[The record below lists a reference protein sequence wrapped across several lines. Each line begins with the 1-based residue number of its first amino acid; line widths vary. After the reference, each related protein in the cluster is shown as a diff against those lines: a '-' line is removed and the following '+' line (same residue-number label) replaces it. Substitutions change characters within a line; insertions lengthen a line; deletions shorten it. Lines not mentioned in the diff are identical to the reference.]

1 MKKVGAG
8 SHFHREKPFRF
19 IVDAHEDIADNAM
32 QGRDFRLS
40 ALEKRKLE
48 TPPDSDKGVA
58 TLGLPELLQAD
69 VRIVFA
75 TLWAAPCNM
84 PEPKVKPCY
93 ETPQQAYDLAR
104 KQLEY
109 YNDLAKDP
117 RITLIRSRTDIDRV
131 LNPDSSRLGVVL
143 LMEGADPIVTPK
155 QAREWFEAGV
165 RIVGPAWRATR
176 YAGGTQMPGPLTG
189 LGRELMK
196 EMEKTGLILDISH
209 MAEASFF
216 EALELFHGP
225 VIASHSNCRTIVPTD
240 RQLSDEMISALV
252 AREGV
257 IGTVLYNKFLQPD
270 WKQTGAIKSKVT
282 LADVVKHIRH
292 VCDLAGDRL
301 HVGIGSDF
309 DGGFGAESI
318 PAELDT
324 AADLRKVGEALGDA
338 GFSQT
343 DIDNILGGNWVR
355 LLMRAL
361 P

>member
-1 MKKVGAG
+1 MSRN
-8 SHFHREKPFRF
+8 SHSHREKPFRF
-19 IVDAHEDIADNAM
+19 IVDAHEDIADNAVL
-32 QGRDFRLS
+32 GRDFKLS

-48 TPPDSDKGVA
+48 TPPDHRMGIA
-58 TLGLPELLQAD
+58 TVGLPELIQAN

-84 PEPKVKPCY
+84 PEPKIKPCY

-117 RITLIRSRTDIDRV
+117 RIIIIRSKSDIDLV
-131 LNPDSSRLGVVL
+131 LDPDSPRLGAVL

-155 QAREWFEAGV
+155 QTQEWFEAGV
-165 RIVGPAWRATR
+165 RIVGPAWHATH
-176 YAGGTQMPGPLTG
+176 YAGGTRAPGPLTE

-196 EMEKTGLILDISH
+196 EMERTGLILDMSH

-216 EALELFHGP
+216 EALDLFHGP
-225 VIASHSNCRTIVPTD
+225 VIASHSNCRSIVPTD

-257 IGTVLYNKFLQPD
+257 IGAVLFNKFLQPD
-270 WKQTGAIKSKVT
+270 WRETGAIKSKVT
-282 LADVVKHIRH
+282 LSDVMKHIH
-292 VCDLAGDRL
+292 HMCDLAGDRL

-324 AADLRKVGEALGDA
+324 AADLQKVGEALGDA
-338 GFSQT
+338 GFSQI

-355 LLMRAL
+355 LLRRAL

>member
-1 MKKVGAG
+1 M
-8 SHFHREKPFRF
+8 RRFRF
-19 IVDAHEDIADNAM
+19 IVDAHEDIATSVA
-32 QGRDFRLS
+32 QGRDFKLS

-48 TPPDSDKGVA
+48 TPPDSHKGIA
-58 TLGLPELLQAD
+58 TVGLPDLMQAG

-75 TLWAAPCNM
+75 TLWARPCNM
-84 PEPKVKPCY
+84 PKPMARPCY

-109 YNDLAKDP
+109 YNDLARDP
-117 RITLIRSRTDIDRV
+117 RITIIRSRSDIDSL
-131 LNPDSSRLGVVL
+131 LNPDNSRLGMVL

-176 YAGGTQMPGPLTG
+176 YSGGTHTPGPLTE
-189 LGRELMK
+189 LGRELMG
-196 EMEKTGLILDISH
+196 EMERTGLILDVSH

-216 EALELFHGP
+216 DALKLFHGP

-252 AREGV
+252 AREAV
-257 IGTVLYNKFLQPD
+257 IGTVLYNKFLQPE
-270 WKQTGAIKSKVT
+270 WEETGAIKSKVT
-282 LADVVKHIRH
+282 LTDVLKHVRH
-292 VCDLAGDRL
+292 MCDLAGDRL

-318 PAELDT
+318 PAEFDT
-324 AADLRKVGEALGDA
+324 AADLQKVGGALGDV
-338 GFSQT
+338 GFSET

-355 LLMRAL
+355 FLRRAL

>member
-1 MKKVGAG
+1 MPEKSY
-8 SHFHREKPFRF
+8 SHLEKPFRF
-19 IVDAHEDIADNAM
+19 IVDAHEDIAYNAVL
-32 QGRDFRLS
+32 GRDFRLS
-40 ALEKRKLE
+40 ALEKRKFE
-48 TPPDSDKGVA
+48 IPPDSDKGIA
-58 TLGLPELLQAD
+58 TVGLPELLQAD

-84 PEPKVKPCY
+84 PDPKAKPCY

-117 RITLIRSRTDIDRV
+117 RIALIRSRTDIDRV
-131 LNPDSSRLGVVL
+131 LKPDSSLLGVVL
-143 LMEGADPIVTPK
+143 LMEGADPIITPQ

-165 RIVGPAWRATR
+165 RIVGPAWHATR

-209 MAEASFF
+209 IAEASFF

-240 RQLSDEMISALV
+240 RQLSDEMISALI
-252 AREGV
+252 ARESV

-270 WKQTGAIKSKVT
+270 WKQTDGKSKVT
-282 LADVVKHIRH
+282 LADVVKHISH

-324 AADLRKVGEALGDA
+324 AADLQKISEALGDV

-343 DIDNILGGNWVR
+343 DIDNTLGGNWVR
-355 LLMRAL
+355 LLRRAL

>member
-1 MKKVGAG
+1 MPTK
-8 SHFHREKPFRF
+8 SHSREKRFRF
-19 IVDAHEDIADNAM
+19 IVDAHEDIADNAVL
-32 QGRDFRLS
+32 GRDFKLS

-48 TPPDSDKGVA
+48 TPPDSRMGIA
-58 TLGLPELLQAD
+58 TVGLPELIQAN

-84 PEPKVKPCY
+84 PEPKIKPCY

-117 RITLIRSRTDIDRV
+117 RIIIIRSKSDIDLV
-131 LNPDSSRLGVVL
+131 LDPDSPRLGAVL

-155 QAREWFEAGV
+155 QTREWFEAGV
-165 RIVGPAWRATR
+165 RIVGPAWHATH
-176 YAGGTQMPGPLTG
+176 YAGGTRAPGPLTE

-196 EMEKTGLILDISH
+196 EMERTGLILDMSH

-216 EALELFHGP
+216 EALDLFHGP
-225 VIASHSNCRTIVPTD
+225 VIASHSNCRSIVPTD

-257 IGTVLYNKFLQPD
+257 IGAVLFNKFLQPD
-270 WKQTGAIKSKVT
+270 WRETGAIKSKVT
-282 LADVVKHIRH
+282 LSDVMKHIH
-292 VCDLAGDRL
+292 HMCDLAGDRL

-318 PAELDT
+318 PP
-324 AADLRKVGEALGDA
+324 
-338 GFSQT
+338 
-343 DIDNILGGNWVR
+343 N
-355 LLMRAL
+355 
-361 P
+361 

>member
-1 MKKVGAG
+1 MSRK
-8 SHFHREKPFRF
+8 SPSQPEKPFRF
-19 IVDAHEDIADNAM
+19 IVDAHEDIAFNAV
-32 QGRDFRLS
+32 QGRDFKLS

-48 TPPDSDKGVA
+48 TPPDSDKGIA
-58 TLGLPELLQAD
+58 TVGLPELLQAG

-75 TLWAAPCNM
+75 TLWAAPCSM
-84 PEPKVKPCY
+84 PEPKVEQCY

-117 RITLIRSRTDIDRV
+117 RIRLIRSRSDIDSV
-131 LNPDSSRLGVVL
+131 LDPEGSRLGVVL
-143 LMEGADPIVTPK
+143 LMEGADPIVVPK
-155 QAREWFEAGV
+155 QVREWFEAGV
-165 RIVGPAWRATR
+165 RIVGPAWHATR
-176 YAGGTQMPGPLTG
+176 YSGGTHMPGPLTG
-189 LGRELMK
+189 LGRELMG
-196 EMEKTGLILDISH
+196 EMERTGIILDTSH

-240 RQLSDEMISALV
+240 RQLSDEMISALL
-252 AREGV
+252 AREAV
-257 IGTVLYNKFLQPD
+257 IGTVLYNEFLQRD

-282 LADVVKHIRH
+282 LSDVVKHIRH

-301 HVGIGSDF
+301 HAGIGSDF
-309 DGGFGAESI
+309 DGGFGSGSI

-324 AADLRKVGEALGDA
+324 AADLPKVGEALGDA

-355 LLMRAL
+355 MLKRAL

>member
-1 MKKVGAG
+1 
-8 SHFHREKPFRF
+8 
-19 IVDAHEDIADNAM
+19 M

-48 TPPDSDKGVA
+48 TPPDSGKGIA
-58 TLGLPELLQAD
+58 TLGLPELLQAN

-93 ETPQQAYDLAR
+93 KSPKQAYDLAW

-117 RITLIRSRTDIDRV
+117 RITLIHSRSDIDHV
-131 LNPDSSRLGVVL
+131 LNPDSSHLGMVL
-143 LMEGADPIVTPK
+143 LMEGADPILTPK

-176 YAGGTQMPGPLTG
+176 YAGGTQMPGPLTE
-189 LGRELMK
+189 LGRKLIK
-196 EMEKTGLILDISH
+196 EMKKAGLILDLSH

-225 VIASHSNCRTIVPTD
+225 VIASHSNCRAIVPTD

-252 AREGV
+252 AHEGV
-257 IGTVLYNKFLQPD
+257 IGTVPYNKFLQPD
-270 WKQTGAIKSKVT
+270 WTETGGIKSKVT
-282 LADVVKHIRH
+282 LADVVEHIRH

-355 LLMRAL
+355 LLRRAL
-361 P
+361 R

>member
-1 MKKVGAG
+1 MLRK
-8 SHFHREKPFRF
+8 SHSYLEKSFRF
-19 IVDAHEDIADNAM
+19 IVDAHEDIADNALL
-32 QGRDFRLS
+32 GRDFKLS
-40 ALEKRKLE
+40 AFEKRKLE
-48 TPPDSDKGVA
+48 TPPDSDKGIA
-58 TLGLPELLQAD
+58 TVGLPDLMQAD

-75 TLWAAPCNM
+75 TLWAAPCSM

-93 ETPQQAYDLAR
+93 ENAQQAYDLAR

-109 YNDLAKDP
+109 YNDLAKDSS
-117 RITLIRSRTDIDRV
+117 ITLIRSRSDIDAV

-143 LMEGADPIVTPK
+143 LMEGADPIVAPK

-176 YAGGTQMPGPLTG
+176 YSGGTHMPGPLTG
-189 LGRELMK
+189 LGRELMG
-196 EMEKTGLILDISH
+196 EMERTGIILDTSH

-240 RQLSDEMISALV
+240 RQLSDEMISALL
-252 AREGV
+252 AREAV
-257 IGTVLYNKFLQPD
+257 IGTVLYNEFLQRD

-282 LADVVKHIRH
+282 LSDVVKHIRH

-301 HVGIGSDF
+301 HAGIGSDF
-309 DGGFGAESI
+309 DGGFGSGSI

-324 AADLRKVGEALGDA
+324 AADLPKVGEALGDA

-355 LLMRAL
+355 MLKRAL

>member
-1 MKKVGAG
+1 MPRK
-8 SHFHREKPFRF
+8 SHSHREKPFRF
-19 IVDAHEDIADNAM
+19 IVDAHEDIAYNAGK
-32 QGRDFRLS
+32 GRDFKLS

-48 TPPDSDKGVA
+48 TSRDSGKGVA
-58 TLGLPELLQAD
+58 TLGLPELIQAD

-75 TLWAAPCNM
+75 TLWAAPCNVLV
-84 PEPKVKPCY
+84 PKLKPCY

-109 YNDLAKDP
+109 YNDLAKDS
-117 RITLIRSRTDIDRV
+117 RITLIRSRSEIDYV
-131 LNPDSSRLGVVL
+131 LDPDSSRLGVVL

-155 QAREWFEAGV
+155 QVREWFEAGV
-165 RIVGPAWRATR
+165 RIVGPAWHATR
-176 YAGGTQMPGPLTG
+176 YAGGTRMPGPLTG
-189 LGRELMK
+189 LGRELME
-196 EMEKTGLILDISH
+196 EMERTGLILDVSH

-225 VIASHSNCRTIVPTD
+225 VIASHSNCRAIVPTD

-257 IGTVLYNKFLQPD
+257 IGTVLCNEFLQPD
-270 WKQTGAIKSKVT
+270 WKQAGAIKSKVT
-282 LADVVKHIRH
+282 LSDVVKHIRH
-292 VCDLAGDRL
+292 MCDLAGDKL

-324 AADLRKVGEALGDA
+324 AADLQKVGEVLGDD

-343 DIDNILGGNWVR
+343 DIGNILGGNWVR
-355 LLMRAL
+355 LLRRAL

>member
-1 MKKVGAG
+1 MARE
-8 SHFHREKPFRF
+8 SHSREKRFRF
-19 IVDAHEDIADNAM
+19 IVDAHEDIANNAVL
-32 QGRDFRLS
+32 GRDFKLS

-48 TPPDSDKGVA
+48 TPPDSRMGIA
-58 TLGLPELLQAD
+58 TVGLPELIQAN

-75 TLWAAPCNM
+75 TLWAAPCSM
-84 PEPKVKPCY
+84 PEPKIKPCY
-93 ETPQQAYDLAR
+93 ETPEQAYDLAR

-109 YNDLAKDP
+109 YNDLAKDS
-117 RITLIRSRTDIDRV
+117 RITLIRSKMDIDLV
-131 LNPDSSRLGVVL
+131 LDPDSSRLGAVL

-155 QAREWFEAGV
+155 QAREWFDAGV
-165 RIVGPAWRATR
+165 RIVGPAWHATR
-176 YAGGTQMPGPLTG
+176 YAGGTRTPGPLTE

-196 EMEKTGLILDISH
+196 EMERTGLILDTSH

-216 EALELFHGP
+216 EALELFHGA
-225 VIASHSNCRTIVPTD
+225 VIASHSNCRSIVPTD
-240 RQLSDEMISALV
+240 RQLSDEMISALI

-257 IGTVLYNKFLQPD
+257 IGAVLFNKFLQPN
-270 WKQTGAIKSKVT
+270 WKETGAMKSKVT
-282 LADVVKHIRH
+282 LSDVMKHIH
-292 VCDLAGDRL
+292 HMCALAGDRL

-324 AADLRKVGEALGDA
+324 AADLQKVGEALGDA

-343 DIDNILGGNWVR
+343 DIDNILGRNWIR
-355 LLMRAL
+355 LLRRAL

>member
-1 MKKVGAG
+1 MSRK
-8 SHFHREKPFRF
+8 SDTNREKPFRF
-19 IVDAHEDIADNAM
+19 IVDGHEDIADNAM

-48 TPPDSDKGVA
+48 TPPDSNKGIA
-58 TLGLPELLQAD
+58 TVGLPDLLQAG

-75 TLWAAPCNM
+75 TLWAAPCDM

-93 ETPQQAYDLAR
+93 ESPQQAYDLAR
-104 KQLEY
+104 KHLEY

-117 RITLIRSRTDIDRV
+117 RFTMIRSRNEIDSV
-131 LNPDSSRLGVVL
+131 LNPDSSRLGAVL

-165 RIVGPAWRATR
+165 RIVGPAWRGTR

-196 EMEKTGLILDISH
+196 EMEKTGLILDVSH
-209 MAEASFF
+209 LAEASFF

-225 VIASHSNCRTIVPTD
+225 VIASHSNCRSIVPTD

-252 AREGV
+252 AREGI

-270 WKQTGAIKSKVT
+270 WIQKGAVKSTVT

-292 VCDLAGDRL
+292 ICDIAGDRL

-324 AADLRKVGEALGDA
+324 AADLGKVGKALGDA

-355 LLMRAL
+355 LLRRAL

>member
-1 MKKVGAG
+1 MPTK
-8 SHFHREKPFRF
+8 SHSHREKTFRF
-19 IVDAHEDIADNAM
+19 IVDAHEDIAENARR
-32 QGRDFRLS
+32 GRDFRLS

-48 TPPDSDKGVA
+48 PDGGRGIV
-58 TLGLPELLQAD
+58 TLGLPELMQAN

-84 PEPKVKPCY
+84 PATKVKPCY
-93 ETPQQAYDLAR
+93 ETPEQAFDLAN

-109 YNDLAKDP
+109 YNALAKDP
-117 RITLIRSRTDIDRV
+117 RITLIRSRSDIDHV
-131 LNPDSSRLGVVL
+131 LNPDSSRLGMVL

-155 QAREWFEAGV
+155 QAREWFQAGV

-176 YAGGTQMPGPLTG
+176 YAGGTQMPGPLTM
-189 LGRELMK
+189 LGRELME
-196 EMEKTGLILDISH
+196 EMEKTGLILDLSH
-209 MAEASFF
+209 IAEASFF

-225 VIASHSNCRTIVPTD
+225 VIASHSNCRAFVPTD

-257 IGTVLYNKFLQPD
+257 IGTVLFNKFLQPD
-270 WKQTGAIKSKVT
+270 WQQTGAVKSEVT

-318 PAELDT
+318 PAEMDT
-324 AADLRKVGEALGDA
+324 AADLQKIGGALSDA

-355 LLMRAL
+355 LLRRAL

>member
-1 MKKVGAG
+1 MPTK
-8 SHFHREKPFRF
+8 SHSREKRFRF
-19 IVDAHEDIADNAM
+19 IVDAHEDIADNAVL
-32 QGRDFRLS
+32 GRDFKLS
-40 ALEKRKLE
+40 ALEKRQLE
-48 TPPDSDKGVA
+48 TPPDSRMGIA
-58 TLGLPELLQAD
+58 TVGLPELIQAD

-84 PEPKVKPCY
+84 PEPKIKPCY

-117 RITLIRSRTDIDRV
+117 RIIIIRSKSDIDLV
-131 LNPDSSRLGVVL
+131 LDPDSPRLGAVL

-155 QAREWFEAGV
+155 QTREWFEAGV
-165 RIVGPAWRATR
+165 RIVGPAWHATH
-176 YAGGTQMPGPLTG
+176 YAGGTRAPGPLTE

-196 EMEKTGLILDISH
+196 EMERTGLILDMSH

-216 EALELFHGP
+216 EALDLFHGP
-225 VIASHSNCRTIVPTD
+225 VIASHSNCRSIVPTD

-257 IGTVLYNKFLQPD
+257 IGAVLFNKFLQPD
-270 WKQTGAIKSKVT
+270 WRETGAIKSKVT
-282 LADVVKHIRH
+282 LSDVMKHIH
-292 VCDLAGDRL
+292 HMCDLAGDRL

-324 AADLRKVGEALGDA
+324 AADLQKVGEALGDA
-338 GFSQT
+338 GFSQI

-355 LLMRAL
+355 LLRRAL

>member
-1 MKKVGAG
+1 MPKK
-8 SHFHREKPFRF
+8 SHSHNEKPFRF
-19 IVDAHEDIADNAM
+19 IVDAHEDIADNAV
-32 QGRDFRLS
+32 QGRDFKLS
-40 ALEKRKLE
+40 ALEKRKLD
-48 TPPDSDKGVA
+48 TPPDSGKGIA
-58 TLGLPELLQAD
+58 TVGLPELIQAD

-75 TLWAAPCNM
+75 TLWAAPCNT
-84 PEPKVKPCY
+84 PESKAKPCY

-117 RITLIRSRTDIDRV
+117 RITLIRSRNDIDSV
-131 LNPDSSRLGVVL
+131 LNPDSSRLGMVL

-165 RIVGPAWRATR
+165 RIVGPAWHATR
-176 YAGGTQMPGPLTG
+176 YAGGTQTPGPLTG
-189 LGRELMK
+189 IGRELMG
-196 EMEKTGLILDISH
+196 EMDRTGLILDLSH

-257 IGTVLYNKFLQPD
+257 IGAVLYNKFLQSD

-282 LADVVKHIRH
+282 LSDVVKHIRH

-301 HVGIGSDF
+301 HMGIGSDF

-324 AADLRKVGEALGDA
+324 AADLPKVGEALGDA

-355 LLMRAL
+355 LLRRAL

>member
-1 MKKVGAG
+1 MPTK
-8 SHFHREKPFRF
+8 SHSREKRFRF
-19 IVDAHEDIADNAM
+19 IVDAHEDIADNAVL
-32 QGRDFRLS
+32 GRDFKLS

-48 TPPDSDKGVA
+48 TPPDSRMGIA
-58 TLGLPELLQAD
+58 TVGLPELIQAN

-84 PEPKVKPCY
+84 PEPKIKPCY

-117 RITLIRSRTDIDRV
+117 RIIIIRSKSDIDLV
-131 LNPDSSRLGVVL
+131 LDPDSPRLGAVL

-155 QAREWFEAGV
+155 QTREWFEAGV
-165 RIVGPAWRATR
+165 RIVGPAWHATH
-176 YAGGTQMPGPLTG
+176 YAGGTRAPGPLTE

-196 EMEKTGLILDISH
+196 EMERTGLILDMSH

-216 EALELFHGP
+216 EALDLFHGP
-225 VIASHSNCRTIVPTD
+225 VIASHSNCRSIVPTD

-257 IGTVLYNKFLQPD
+257 IGAVLFNKFLQPD
-270 WKQTGAIKSKVT
+270 WRETGAIKSKVT
-282 LADVVKHIRH
+282 LSDVMKHIH
-292 VCDLAGDRL
+292 HMCDLAGDRL

-324 AADLRKVGEALGDA
+324 AADLQKVGEALGDA
-338 GFSQT
+338 GFSQI

-355 LLMRAL
+355 LLRRAL